1 MLRRYYDKRGFDQAY
16 SAFKSKGYSEEWT
29 VNAARK
35 QCIAM
40 ETLPPFLR
48 TLLVT
53 DGTVTKS
60 LEAYYWEPVRI
71 ETEFQSVV
79 QAEADIEWLGVSEG
93 DEVIARNIHLQG
105 VQSGQIYAHALS
117 IIRFDLIP
125 DDLREMLLAGKL
137 GIGELIRDCGLE
149 TYRELLEIEADDPG
163 QTTTSHCR
171 TTGISHGEQVYRTY
185 RIILKQVPAIL
196 VTECFPVELYRGS

>member
-29 VNAARK
+29 INAARK
-35 QCIAM
+35 QCVAM
-40 ETLPPFLR
+40 ESLPPFLR

-79 QAEADIEWLGVSEG
+79 RAEADIEWLDVAKD
-93 DEVIARNIHLQG
+93 DEVLARNIRLQG
-105 VQSGQIYAHALS
+105 EKSNQVYAHALS
-117 IIRFDLIP
+117 IIRFNLLPEELRDL
-125 DDLREMLLAGKL
+125 LLAGKL

-149 TYRELLEIEADDPG
+149 TYRELLEIEADDRKKSAM
-163 QTTTSHCR
+163 SHCGAR
-171 TTGISHGEQVYRTY
+171 SASHGEQVYRTY
-185 RIILKQVPAIL
+185 RIILNRAPAIL
-196 VTECFPVELYRGS
+196 VTECFPIALYRGR